1 MGYPTKIQTIRRKA
15 SEQWYINFPAALA
28 QACEFD
34 YGEMAE
40 WILQDR
46 FTLTLRRTE
55 AREKAH
61 PGAQKKKR
69 PSGGAPS

>member
-1 MGYPTKIQTIRRKA
+1 MGFPTKIQTIRRKS

-28 QACEFD
+28 QACEFE

-46 FTLTLRRTE
+46 YTLTLRRTGVLDQT
-55 AREKAH
+55 
-61 PGAQKKKR
+61 PQKKKR
-69 PSGGAPS
+69 QRKESS